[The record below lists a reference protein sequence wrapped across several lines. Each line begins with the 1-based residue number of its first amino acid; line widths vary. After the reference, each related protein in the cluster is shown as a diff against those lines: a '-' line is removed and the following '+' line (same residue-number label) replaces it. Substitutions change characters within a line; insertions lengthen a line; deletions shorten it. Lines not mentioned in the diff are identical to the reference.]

1 MIFSLFGDFTLS
13 LARKYYLPSNVIYDT
28 FASYNITEMDN
39 HSVKENISRRRK
51 ASGLSQTEMAEKLGM
66 SRTAYRNIEKGST
79 QLISGK
85 VDQIASVLDTT
96 TEEIVLGYKPS
107 AKDSMKVQDI
117 KTEYDRKTSELI
129 SQYEDEKERLLNQ
142 IAVLKDHIDTLKDS
156 LRTKDEMIAM
166 LKKKLAK
173 ESEIE

>member
-1 MIFSLFGDFTLS
+1 
-13 LARKYYLPSNVIYDT
+13 
-28 FASYNITEMDN
+28 
-39 HSVKENISRRRK
+39 
-51 ASGLSQTEMAEKLGM
+51 
-66 SRTAYRNIEKGST
+66 
-79 QLISGK
+79 
-85 VDQIASVLDTT
+85 
-96 TEEIVLGYKPS
+96 
-107 AKDSMKVQDI
+107 MKVQDI

-142 IAVLKDHIDTLKDS
+142 ISVLKDHIDTLKDS